1 MRNTITEMNNTL
13 EGMNSRLEEAEDL
26 NQQFGSRDNRKL
38 QMRAAKKK
46 KY

>member
-1 MRNTITEMNNTL
+1 MKNTVSEIKNTL